1 MLIASFILL
10 CSNIIL
16 MIVFYRKTSHNFS
29 QNAYRDRIREE
40 VNRLIIDIEHESD
53 HAVTVLE
60 DKIRQIEKLISDTDK
75 HIALVEQEHEKW
87 RTQQAFLDQ
96 YQAVKKQEAEPVSDG
111 AKNPVMIYKKPLGA
125 PSVAEIKPTSF
136 LNPREQVIELARQ
149 GFSIDFIAEKVDL
162 PLGEIALILSIEV

>member
-1 MLIASFILL
+1 MLVASLILL
-10 CSNIIL
+10 CINIIL
-16 MIVFYRKTSHNFS
+16 MIIFYRKTSHNFS
-29 QNAYRDRIREE
+29 QNAYRDRIRDE

-87 RTQQAFLDQ
+87 RTQKEFLERFQ
-96 YQAVKKQEAEPVSDG
+96 YPNQKEAESAADTK
-111 AKNPVMIYKKPLGA
+111 KNTVMVYKKPISHPDSTA
-125 PSVAEIKPTSF
+125 NPTPF
-136 LNPREQVIELARQ
+136 LNPREHVIELARQ

-162 PLGEIALILSIEV
+162 PLGEIALILSIDG

>member
-1 MLIASFILL
+1 MLIAALILL
-10 CSNIIL
+10 CINIIL

-60 DKIRQIEKLISDTDK
+60 DKIRQIEKLIADTDK

-87 RTQQAFLDQ
+87 RNQKEFLDN
-96 YQAVKKQEAEPVSDG
+96 YQASRKQATDPVSDTK
-111 AKNPVMIYKKPLGA
+111 KNTVMIYKKPLA
-125 PSVAEIKPTSF
+125 VPPESAVKNVPL

-162 PLGEIALILSIEV
+162 PLGEIALILSIDG

>member
-1 MLIASFILL
+1 MLIAALILL
-10 CSNIIL
+10 CINIIL
-16 MIVFYRKTSHNFS
+16 MIIFYRKVSHNFS

-60 DKIRQIEKLISDTDK
+60 DKIQQIEKLLSDTDK

-87 RTQQAFLDQ
+87 RMQREFLEQ
-96 YQAVKKQEAEPVSDG
+96 YQASKQESAEPALADTK
-111 AKNPVMIYKKPLGA
+111 KNTVMVYKKPIGIPDADAKNTLL
-125 PSVAEIKPTSF
+125 
-136 LNPREQVIELARQ
+136 LNPREQVVELARQ

-162 PLGEIALILSIEV
+162 PLGEIALILSIDG

>member
-1 MLIASFILL
+1 MFIASLILL
-10 CSNIIL
+10 CINIIL
-16 MIVFYRKTSHNFS
+16 MIIFYRKTSHNFS

-53 HAVTVLE
+53 HAVTILE
-60 DKIRQIEKLISDTDK
+60 DKIQQIEKLLSDTDK

-87 RTQQAFLDQ
+87 NTQKEFLERYRNPNQ
-96 YQAVKKQEAEPVSDG
+96 KEAEVSADTK
-111 AKNPVMIYKKPLGA
+111 KNTVMIYKKPIGMSEAAAHASPL
-125 PSVAEIKPTSF
+125 

-162 PLGEIALILSIEV
+162 PLGEIALILSIDG

>member
-1 MLIASFILL
+1 MLIASLILL
-10 CSNIIL
+10 CANIIL
-16 MIVFYRKTSHNFS
+16 MIIFYRKTSHNFS

-87 RTQQAFLDQ
+87 RTQKEFLEA
-96 YQAVKKQEAEPVSDG
+96 YNTPKQEGNNPVTETK
-111 AKNPVMIYKKPLGA
+111 KNTVMIYKKPIGILEA
-125 PSVAEIKPTSF
+125 AAKNTLL

-162 PLGEIALILSIEV
+162 PLGEIALILSIDG

>member
-1 MLIASFILL
+1 
-10 CSNIIL
+10 

-60 DKIRQIEKLISDTDK
+60 DKIRQVEKLLTDTDR
-75 HIALVEQEHEKW
+75 HMALIEQEHEKW
-87 RTQQAFLDQ
+87 N
-96 YQAVKKQEAEPVSDG
+96 YKKQFIEEHQT
-111 AKNPVMIYKKPLGA
+111 AKKTAPPENPKKNSIVVYTKPLGA
-125 PSVAEIKPTSF
+125 FDTAIKASPI
-136 LNPREQVIELARQ
+136 LDPREQVIELARQ

-162 PLGEIALILSIEV
+162 PLGEIELIISIDG

>member
-1 MLIASFILL
+1 MLIAALILL
-10 CSNIIL
+10 CLNIIL
-16 MIVFYRKTSHNFS
+16 MIIFYRKTAHNFS

-60 DKIRQIEKLISDTDK
+60 DKIQQIEKLLSDTDK

-87 RTQQAFLDQ
+87 RMQKEFLET
-96 YQAVKKQEAEPVSDG
+96 YRNSKQEEAEAEVD
-111 AKNPVMIYKKPLGA
+111 AKKNTVMIYKKPIGTPDAAVKNIPL
-125 PSVAEIKPTSF
+125 

-149 GFSIDFIAEKVDL
+149 GFSIDFIAEKVNL
-162 PLGEIALILSIEV
+162 PLGEIALILSIDG

>member
-1 MLIASFILL
+1 MFIASLILL
-10 CSNIIL
+10 CINIIL
-16 MIVFYRKTSHNFS
+16 MIIFYRKTSHNFS

-53 HAVTVLE
+53 HAVTILE
-60 DKIRQIEKLISDTDK
+60 DKIQQIEKLLSDTDK

-87 RTQQAFLDQ
+87 NTQKEFLERYRNPNQ
-96 YQAVKKQEAEPVSDG
+96 KEAEVSADTK
-111 AKNPVMIYKKPLGA
+111 KNTVMIYKKPIGMPEAAAHASPL
-125 PSVAEIKPTSF
+125 

-162 PLGEIALILSIEV
+162 PLGEIALILSIDG

>member
-1 MLIASFILL
+1 MFIASLTLL
-10 CSNIIL
+10 CINIIL
-16 MIVFYRKTSHNFS
+16 MIIFYRKTSHNFS

-60 DKIRQIEKLISDTDK
+60 DKIQQIEKLLSDIDK
-75 HIALVEQEHEKW
+75 HIALAEQEYEKW
-87 RTQQAFLDQ
+87 RVQKEFLET
-96 YQAVKKQEAEPVSDG
+96 YRNSKQEDAEPAPDTK
-111 AKNPVMIYKKPLGA
+111 KNTVMIYKKPIGIPETAAKLS
-125 PSVAEIKPTSF
+125 PL

-162 PLGEIALILSIEV
+162 PLGEIALILSIDG

>member
-1 MLIASFILL
+1 MLIAALILL
-10 CSNIIL
+10 CINIIL
-16 MIVFYRKTSHNFS
+16 MIVFYRKISHNFS

-60 DKIRQIEKLISDTDK
+60 DKIRQIEKLLCDTDK

-87 RTQQAFLDQ
+87 RMQKEFLENYHTAKEQD
-96 YQAVKKQEAEPVSDG
+96 AVSVNNAE
-111 AKNPVMIYKKPLGA
+111 KNTVMIYKKPIGVSPEAVGKISTL
-125 PSVAEIKPTSF
+125 

-162 PLGEIALILSIEV
+162 PLGEIALILSIDG

>member
-1 MLIASFILL
+1 
-10 CSNIIL
+10 
-16 MIVFYRKTSHNFS
+16 MIVFYRKTAHNFS

>member
-1 MLIASFILL
+1 MLIASLILL
-10 CSNIIL
+10 CLNIIL
-16 MIVFYRKTSHNFS
+16 MIIFYRKTSHNFS
-29 QNAYRDRIREE
+29 QNAYRDRIRDE

-60 DKIRQIEKLISDTDK
+60 DKIRQIEKLISDMDK

-87 RTQQAFLDQ
+87 NTQKEFLER
-96 YQAVKKQEAEPVSDG
+96 YQAPKQKEAEPALD
-111 AKNPVMIYKKPLGA
+111 AKKNSVMIYKKPLGTPEVAIKNA
-125 PSVAEIKPTSF
+125 PL

-162 PLGEIALILSIEV
+162 PLGEIALILSIDG

>member
-1 MLIASFILL
+1 MLIASLILL
-10 CSNIIL
+10 CANIIL
-16 MIVFYRKTSHNFS
+16 MIIFYRKTSHNFS

-87 RTQQAFLDQ
+87 RTQKEFLEA
-96 YQAVKKQEAEPVSDG
+96 YNTPKQEG
-111 AKNPVMIYKKPLGA
+111 NNPVTETKKNTVMI
-125 PSVAEIKPTSF
+125 
-136 LNPREQVIELARQ
+136 
-149 GFSIDFIAEKVDL
+149 
-162 PLGEIALILSIEV
+162 

>member
-1 MLIASFILL
+1 MLIISVILL
-10 CSNIIL
+10 CINSIL
-16 MIVFYRKTSHNFS
+16 MIVFYRKTAHNFS

-40 VNRLIIDIEHESD
+40 VNRLIFDIEHESD

-96 YQAVKKQEAEPVSDG
+96 YQAAKGQAADPVGDG
-111 AKNPVMIYKKPLGA
+111 AKNPVMIYKKPIGI
-125 PSVAEIKPTSF
+125 PPVSEMKTNSF

>member
-1 MLIASFILL
+1 MLIASLILL
-10 CSNIIL
+10 CINIIL
-16 MIVFYRKTSHNFS
+16 MIIFYRKTSHNFS

-60 DKIRQIEKLISDTDK
+60 DKIRQVEKLISDTDK

-87 RTQQAFLDQ
+87 RTQKEFLEH
-96 YQAVKKQEAEPVSDG
+96 YQAPKQESSEPVAETKTNSII
-111 AKNPVMIYKKPLGA
+111 IYKKPIGVPEHA
-125 PSVAEIKPTSF
+125 AKPIPL

-162 PLGEIALILSIEV
+162 PLGEIALILSIDG

>member
-1 MLIASFILL
+1 MLIASLILL
-10 CSNIIL
+10 CANIIL
-16 MIVFYRKTSHNFS
+16 MIIFYRKTSHNFS

-87 RTQQAFLDQ
+87 RTQKEFLEA
-96 YQAVKKQEAEPVSDG
+96 YNTPKQEGITPVTETK
-111 AKNPVMIYKKPLGA
+111 KNTVMIYKRPIGIPDTAVKVPL
-125 PSVAEIKPTSF
+125 P

-149 GFSIDFIAEKVDL
+149 GFSIDCIAEKVDL
-162 PLGEIALILSIEV
+162 PLGEIALILSIDG